1 MQELSLRQIQLIG
14 LDILKDIHRFC
25 IDNNLSYSLAYGTLI
40 GAIRHKGFIPWDDDI
55 DIVMPRPDFD
65 LFCRNFKSDSFRLVY
80 YGNDKSAIATYA
92 RVCDFKQSLFSTE
105 CPWTV
110 QDSGVWIV
118 VFPLDGVMNMNEY
131 TRRYSVL
138 SSMSYLLFKFRRQNH
153 HITDRD
159 TFMSKLKTIIAR
171 IVGLNGLIPRF
182 LQKMIVRIMTRYDYN
197 QCLYVGQMSCL
208 DDGPVILKKKLF
220 EEIVPIQFEGCSFL
234 AVKDFHALLSP
245 FYGDYM
251 QLPPEKDRI
260 PKMNNW
266 IHFYRK

>member
-1 MQELSLRQIQLIG
+1 
-14 LDILKDIHRFC
+14 
-25 IDNNLSYSLAYGTLI
+25 
-40 GAIRHKGFIPWDDDI
+40 
-55 DIVMPRPDFD
+55 
-65 LFCRNFKSDSFRLVY
+65 
-80 YGNDKSAIATYA
+80 
-92 RVCDFKQSLFSTE
+92 
-105 CPWTV
+105 
-110 QDSGVWIV
+110 
-118 VFPLDGVMNMNEY
+118 
-131 TRRYSVL
+131 
-138 SSMSYLLFKFRRQNH
+138 
-153 HITDRD
+153 
-159 TFMSKLKTIIAR
+159 
-171 IVGLNGLIPRF
+171 
-182 LQKMIVRIMTRYDYN
+182 MTRYDYN